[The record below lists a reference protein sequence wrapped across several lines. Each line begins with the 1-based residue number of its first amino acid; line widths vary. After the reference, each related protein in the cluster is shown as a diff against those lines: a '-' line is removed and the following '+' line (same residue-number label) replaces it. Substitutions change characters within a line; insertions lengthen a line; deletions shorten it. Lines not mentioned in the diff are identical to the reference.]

1 MMNDLTKYFFNRCF
15 ELLNKKSFDTYRVS
29 LHNPYTIFK
38 ELEKGVDGFNKK
50 KIKNFEHT
58 VAPIGEEAKLLL
70 DPVYIN
76 DIFVFKS
83 FSYDQ
88 VIELLTEKCIKSK
101 GENNRSLI
109 LMCKAIANDNKGFTK
124 KLFERITELLVEND
138 LGKSHLVDRYACW
151 LISQQVYRGFAR
163 RYSSIQFRKAHSFI
177 AQGGDIA
184 IILQGL
190 STLFLQDKQKY
201 KAIFKLK
208 SDSIDNL
215 KFASQSISKLD
226 NLHDF
231 LMGSRHINPKFK
243 ELEENEMYVEIEVMC
258 YDFWTALKLSYQIIS
273 ETIEINILHQT
284 ENTIII
290 ENQAVVH
297 HTDSKAFRFEPVEDL
312 LDGYYD
318 YNEDEFN
325 RFIENYKNILS
336 TTAKE
341 KLRSAIRFYK
351 IGNDSLEIEHKI
363 LNYWVGFEQLF
374 SSVDT
379 SEDSIKRIKTFYVAL
394 SCCYYIQR
402 RVNYL
407 LTLAER
413 KKYTNNGVKIERVD
427 LKAALIGN
435 LKFTDKDPLLEKR
448 LRKYINDFNTNH
460 LIRDNIKVHKTR
472 LELHL
477 TRIYKIRNELVH
489 EGKTSFNL
497 YLIASHLRHHLL
509 FSIEQITNEI
519 NENPL
524 LEQLDDVFVYYE
536 NLYNQIIKANNID
549 EIFAIKEFKGYM
561 E

>member
-1 MMNDLTKYFFNRCF
+1 MNDLTKYFFNRCF
-15 ELLNKKSFDTYRVS
+15 ELLNKKSFDTYRIS

-38 ELEKGVDGFNKK
+38 ELEKGIDGFNKK

-70 DPVYIN
+70 DPIYIN
-76 DIFVFKS
+76 DILIFNS

-101 GENNRSLI
+101 GENNRSLS
-109 LMCKAIANDNKGFTK
+109 LMCKAIANDNRGFTK
-124 KLFERITELLVEND
+124 RLFEKITALLVEND
-138 LGKSHLVDRYACW
+138 LNKSHLIDKYAGW
-151 LISQQVYRGFAR
+151 LISQQVYRGFSR
-163 RYSSIQFRKAHSFI
+163 RYTSIQFRKAHGFI
-177 AQGGDIA
+177 MGGGDITVV
-184 IILQGL
+184 LQGL
-190 STLFLQDKQKY
+190 STLFFQDKQQY

-208 SDSIDNL
+208 SDSIQNL
-215 KFASQSISKLD
+215 KFASQYITNLD
-226 NLHDF
+226 SLHAF
-231 LMGSRHINPKFK
+231 LIDSRYINPKFK
-243 ELEENEMYVEIEVMC
+243 ELEENEIYVEIEVGC

-284 ENTIII
+284 ENKIII
-290 ENQAVVH
+290 ENQAVVYH
-297 HTDSKAFRFEPVEDL
+297 SESKAFRFEPVEDL
-312 LDGYYD
+312 LDGHYD

-325 RFIENYKNILS
+325 RFIENYKNIES

-341 KLRSAIRFYK
+341 KLKSAIRFYK

-363 LNYWVGFEQLF
+363 LNYWIGFEQLF

-379 SEDSIKRIKTFYVAL
+379 SEDSIKRIKTFYIAL

-407 LTLAER
+407 LTLTDR
-413 KKYTNNGVKIERVD
+413 KRYTNNGTIIERSD

-435 LKFTDKDPLLEKR
+435 LKYEDQDPLLEKR
-448 LRKYINDFNTNH
+448 LKKYINSFNTNH
-460 LIRDNIKVHKTR
+460 SIQENIKLHKKR

-489 EGKTSFNL
+489 EGKASFNL
-497 YLIASHLRHHLL
+497 NLIASHLRHYLL

-519 NENPL
+519 HENPL